1 MEGRPPPAPL
11 ESEGERVGATFA
23 LSEIMRPRWAHFQD
37 KEWCDMAEKFI
48 YNLKEGKGDQKLLL
62 GGKGANLCQMV
73 QDRRAHV

>member
-1 MEGRPPPAPL
+1 MEGRPPPASL

-48 YNLKEGKGDQKLLL
+48 YNLKEGKGDQKQI
-62 GGKGANLCQMV
+62 G
-73 QDRRAHV
+73 RAHV